1 MVSVLWYFSEA
12 SRTSLTSLLI
22 YQKLLLILIISQ
34 EDTIIRED
42 HLLTRCLP
50 HLCAVI
56 MTLYLAHIGYINT
69 HSSWYGAI
77 LASIVVF
84 FFVADALLCLPGVV
98 WRIPSVYLGALLQ
111 ALRDENLEEEGT
123 NGQACEVK
131 KAEVKK
137 PKKGPSTRRRG

>member
-1 MVSVLWYFSEA
+1 
-12 SRTSLTSLLI
+12 
-22 YQKLLLILIISQ
+22 
-34 EDTIIRED
+34 
-42 HLLTRCLP
+42 
-50 HLCAVI
+50 

-98 WRIPSVYLGALLQ
+98 WRIPSVYLGTLLQ